1 MRYAIVHLQVD
12 FRWSQVHHRW
22 TFGGVPCASLWQS
35 LRHTLSPSA
44 VMLSDFWASTAP
56 SSFVTRLCFLLQQQ
70 IVMLLLTHLSF
81 HSHLAA
87 PIIQRLYD
95 IQANICS
102 PSKPSHH
109 PPIWPTHLMHPS
121 IHLHPSALI
130 AFHPTIHP
138 SAQLKCNI
146 LLFNV
151 TFLTHFIIKKERP
164 SLIASRDSLT
174 NPILVVSFSKSRSW
188 RSNWEVTQC
197 GHLSSKRFTIYQ
209 KYTEPNVITAV
220 VTAGQS
226 WVSKN
231 KKPFGKTIRLQF
243 CILGCQTAS

>member
-1 MRYAIVHLQVD
+1 MSVTLNCIPILLSCSFAALHCSYDTVPCQHITMKSIHWYALCNCASQVD
-12 FRWSQVHHRW
+12 FRWSQVHLRW

-56 SSFVTRLCFLLQQQ
+56 SSFVTRLCFFFQQQ

-146 LLFNV
+146 LL
-151 TFLTHFIIKKERP
+151 
-164 SLIASRDSLT
+164 
-174 NPILVVSFSKSRSW
+174 IL
-188 RSNWEVTQC
+188 
-197 GHLSSKRFTIYQ
+197 
-209 KYTEPNVITAV
+209 
-220 VTAGQS
+220 
-226 WVSKN
+226 
-231 KKPFGKTIRLQF
+231 
-243 CILGCQTAS
+243 